1 MPGAKQTPLYET
13 HIGLGA
19 HMVEFGGWSMPLY
32 YASQIDEH
40 HAVRKHAGLFDV
52 SHMTVV
58 DVSGADAERFLRYV
72 LANDVIK
79 LRAAQNGPCQA
90 LYSCMLRDDGGILD
104 DLIVYGLSDDGFR
117 LVVNAA
123 TRDKDL
129 AWLSEQAGGRSLE
142 LLERPDLAM
151 LAVQGPQAREL
162 VARTLPSGEALLALA
177 PFRAHRDDDTL
188 VARTGYTGEDGFE
201 IIVAGA
207 QTPAL
212 WAELQASGIVACGLG
227 ARDTLRLEA
236 GLNLYGL
243 DMDETVSP
251 LECGLGWTVD
261 MKTDRDFVGRSALE
275 RQAAVGVKFEQ
286 AGLILEGKGVIRA
299 GYAVRTS
306 GGEGEVTSGT
316 FSPTLA
322 RSVALARL
330 PVDVEKDG
338 EVVIRNRRHA
348 VRIVKPPFVRHG
360 EIQVDL

>member
-1 MPGAKQTPLYET
+1 
-13 HIGLGA
+13 
-19 HMVEFGGWSMPLY
+19 MVEFGGWSMPLY

-58 DVSGADAERFLRYV
+58 DVSGADAERYLRYI
-72 LANDVIK
+72 LANDVDK
-79 LRAAQNGPCQA
+79 LRAQNGQCQA
-90 LYSCMLRDDGGILD
+90 LYSCMLREDGGILD
-104 DLIVYGLSDDGFR
+104 DLIVYRLSDDGFR

-123 TRDKDL
+123 TRDRDL
-129 AWLSEQAGGRSLE
+129 AWLAEQAASRSLE
-142 LLERPDLAM
+142 ILERPDLAM

-162 VARTLPSGEALLALA
+162 VARTLPDGEALLALA
-177 PFRAHRDDDTL
+177 PFRARRDDDTL

-212 WAELQASGIVACGLG
+212 WAELHALGIVACGLG

-243 DMDETVSP
+243 DMDETISP
-251 LECGLGWTVD
+251 LECGLSWTVD
-261 MKTDRDFVGRSALE
+261 TKTDRDFIGRSALE
-275 RQAAVGVKFEQ
+275 RQAAAGVEFEQ
-286 AGLILEGKGVIRA
+286 AGLILEGKGVLRA
-299 GYAVRTS
+299 GYAVSTT
-306 GGEGEVTSGT
+306 GGEGTVTSGT

-330 PVDVEKDG
+330 PVDVGRDG